1 MARDTHGNTVVGWK
15 RLLDS
20 LADKETTPQ
29 IKNSRE
35 TLQTLYQEAL
45 ELAAKRDAHRAAKQ
59 EASRALQDT
68 LERGRRLKTTLRI
81 FLKEHYG
88 SDSEQLVEFGIRPR
102 RRIRKRYKPAQ

>member
-29 IKNSRE
+29 IKNNRE

-45 ELAAKRDAHRAAKQ
+45 ELAASAMLTGRP
-59 EASRALQDT
+59 SR
-68 LERGRRLKTTLRI
+68 
-81 FLKEHYG
+81 
-88 SDSEQLVEFGIRPR
+88 
-102 RRIRKRYKPAQ
+102 KPAARFRILWSAGAG

>member
-20 LADKETTPQ
+20 LADKEMTPRV
-29 IKNSRE
+29 KESRE
-35 TLQTLYQEAL
+35 TLETLYQEAL

-68 LERGRRLKTTLRI
+68 LEHGRRLKTMIRI
-81 FLKEHYG
+81 LLKDHYG
-88 SDSEQLVEFGIRPR
+88 PESEQLVEFGIRPR
-102 RRIRKRYKPAQ
+102 RPRRKRYKPAK